1 MLSRRSTPPDQPI
14 DPILQA
20 AEGLRRA
27 GADLGKPYKT
37 RHFIYV
43 PSVANAQQVA
53 WLLRRP
59 GRDIEIETSTRKGC
73 WQVIVTQQLV
83 FSPDRVQAVRAELEF
98 AAEACGGEYDR
109 ARLDVAA
116 TEFAPA

>member
-1 MLSRRSTPPDQPI
+1 MSRKQSPPDLPI

-20 AEGLRRA
+20 AADLRNA
-27 GADLGKPYKT
+27 GADLGRPYQT

-43 PSVANAQQVA
+43 PGIANAQKVA
-53 WLLRRP
+53 WMLRRP
-59 GRDIEIETSTRKGC
+59 GRNIDIETSTRKGF
-73 WQVIVTQQLV
+73 WLVVVTQPLV

-98 AAEACGGEYDR
+98 AAGACGGEYDR

-116 TEFAPA
+116 TEFALA